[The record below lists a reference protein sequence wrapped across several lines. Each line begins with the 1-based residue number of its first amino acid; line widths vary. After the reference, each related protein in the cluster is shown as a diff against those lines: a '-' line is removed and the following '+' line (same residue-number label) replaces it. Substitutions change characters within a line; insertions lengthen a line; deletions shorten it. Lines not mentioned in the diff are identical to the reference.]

1 MSQSSS
7 RRDFIKQVGAGAAV
21 LGAGIAATPPADAR
35 PHTVCDGPRPRR
47 QRPAQCRALSGAAG
61 A

>member
-1 MSQSSS
+1 MSQPSS

-21 LGAGIAATPPADAR
+21 LGAGIAAIVGRGTASHR
-35 PHTVCDGPRPRR
+35 WRR
-47 QRPAQCRALSGAAG
+47 AVSAAPTTGSMWALSGAAD